1 MSLPTVRRAA
11 VAGTWYPGTAVALA
25 REVDRYLA
33 GVSGLPDGDPLAII
47 VPHAG
52 LLYSGPIAAYAY
64 RLVAG
69 RHVDIAVLV
78 GPSHYVAFDGVAIC
92 EHGVFETPLGS
103 IPIAEACAAA
113 IALSSHVIHEH
124 PTVHVREHSL
134 EMQLPFLQRVLPGTP
149 IVPLVMGD
157 QTRGTIDALAGA
169 LIAGLSGRRALLVAS
184 SDLSH
189 YRDARTA
196 ARLDGQVIECVR
208 ALDPEGLLETLETF
222 PDHACGG
229 GPIVSVMLAARA
241 LGAHNARVL
250 KYGDSGDVSGDKDA
264 VVGYLAAAVGTFRDE
279 R

>member
-11 VAGTWYPGTAVALA
+11 VAGTWYPGTAAALA
-25 REVDRYLA
+25 REVDGYLA

-64 RLVAG
+64 RLLVG
-69 RHVDIAVLV
+69 RRVDVAVLI

-92 EHGVFETPLGS
+92 ERGAFETPLGS

-113 IALSSHVIHEH
+113 IALSSHVIREH

-134 EMQLPFLQRVLPGTP
+134 EMQLPFLQRVLPETP

-157 QTRGTIDALAGA
+157 QTRDTIYALAGA
-169 LIAGLSGRRALLVAS
+169 LTTGLSGRRALLVAS

-196 ARLDGQVIECVR
+196 ARLDRQVIDCVS
-208 ALDPEGLLETLETF
+208 AFDPEGLLAALETF

-241 LGAHNARVL
+241 LGARNARVL
-250 KYGDSGDVSGDKDA
+250 RYGDSGDVSGDKDA
-264 VVGYLAAAVGTFRDE
+264 VVGYLAAAIGTFSDE